1 MSITSGCFCSDIGV
15 SFAFSKSVLEPKS
28 HFHKKSSAPKWVIH
42 REHKRIYCR
51 HLQYTPAQIN
61 FLPQSKSKGRIRT
74 LCSAAAPKSEKTV
87 KELFE
92 PLVPIAASFI
102 VFALGLGARV
112 AAASALPVSG
122 RLIDKRLMP
131 GFANVSSIVSTSP
144 SSLTEG
150 TVSSDKLVAEK
161 SPENLSSNPAEAEN
175 PQPHNNEVQITEYTG
190 DDEAISSSTITGK
203 KDNEATSSS
212 LITRQEDDDCNATHV
227 HENIHPRGHSSSGNQ
242 IEGISGKLEFP
253 ENEEL
258 TKAYEKWRSKP
269 YALTVPLRIA
279 ALRGSVPP
287 AWVKD
292 FMKAQG
298 KRMKL
303 RVEFQG
309 SLRGIISELG
319 SALLKER
326 LSPQSIMAADL
337 VTVGDSWLD
346 LAICGEMIEPIK
358 NPEQQ
363 EWFNRLNNRWKVHLR
378 RDHNGQIDPKG
389 EVWGVPYRWGSMVVA
404 YRKDKFAKYKIPAI
418 EDWEDLWRPELRGKI
433 SMVDS
438 PREIVGAVLK
448 YMGASYNAKNFEYDV
463 PGGRNA
469 LKEHFLMLQRQV
481 RLFDSVHYL
490 KAFGSGDVWV
500 AVGWTNDVIPAAKRM
515 SNVAVVVPKSGT
527 SLWADLWSI
536 PATSSIPSDKV
547 GGRVRGP
554 SPLIHQWF
562 DFCLQPARATP
573 FEQGVFPGASPLF
586 LPDNMLDNT
595 DKNDSIQGES
605 TNAIE
610 TTPVKKRGPQFDTN
624 LVAGMPPA
632 NILQKSE
639 FLEPLSDETLLEY
652 KWLLTENIEE
662 GQGWPSTL
670 WQYLKGIRET
680 FKIAPNRGVR

>member
-1 MSITSGCFCSDIGV
+1 MSITSGCFCSDTGV

-28 HFHKKSSAPKWVIH
+28 PFHKKSSATKWVIH
-42 REHKRIYCR
+42 RENKRLYCR
-51 HLQYTPAQIN
+51 HSQYAPAQIN
-61 FLPQSKSKGRIRT
+61 FFLQSKPKGRIRT
-74 LCSAAAPKSEKTV
+74 LCSAASPKSEKTV
-87 KELFE
+87 NELLE

-122 RLIDKRLMP
+122 RLIDRRLMP
-131 GFANVSSIVSTSP
+131 GFANVSSIVSPSP
-144 SSLTEG
+144 SSLIES

-161 SPENLSSNPAEAEN
+161 RPENLSSNPAEAEN
-175 PQPHNNEVQITEYTG
+175 LQPRKDEVQVTQQTEDDKAIT
-190 DDEAISSSTITGK
+190 SSPITGK
-203 KDNEATSSS
+203 KDNKSTKGSP
-212 LITRQEDDDCNATHV
+212 ITRHTHK
-227 HENIHPRGHSSSGNQ
+227 NIHPRGHSSSGNQ
-242 IEGISGKLEFP
+242 IGGISEKLEFP

-258 TKAYEKWRSKP
+258 TKEFEKWRAKP

-287 AWVKD
+287 AWIKD
-292 FMKAQG
+292 FMQAQG

-309 SLRGIISELG
+309 SLRGIISELA

-346 LAICGEMIEPIK
+346 LAICGDMIEPIK

-378 RDHNGQIDPKG
+378 RDHNGQIDPRG

-469 LKEHFLMLQRQV
+469 VKEHFLMLQRQV

-500 AVGWTNDVIPAAKRM
+500 AVGWTSDVIPAAKRM

-536 PATSSIPSDKV
+536 PATSSIPSDRV
-547 GGRVRGP
+547 GGRIRGP

-573 FEQGVFPGASPLF
+573 FEQDVFPGASPLF
-586 LPDNMLDNT
+586 LPDSMLDNT
-595 DKNDSIQGES
+595 DKNVSIQGKS
-605 TNAIE
+605 TNAFE
-610 TTPVKKRGPQFDTN
+610 TTPVRKGAPQFDTN

-652 KWLLTENIEE
+652 KWLLNEMEE

-680 FKIAPNRGVR
+680 FKIAPIRGVR

>member
-1 MSITSGCFCSDIGV
+1 M
-15 SFAFSKSVLEPKS
+15 
-28 HFHKKSSAPKWVIH
+28 
-42 REHKRIYCR
+42 
-51 HLQYTPAQIN
+51 
-61 FLPQSKSKGRIRT
+61 
-74 LCSAAAPKSEKTV
+74 
-87 KELFE
+87 KELLE

-112 AAASALPVSG
+112 AAASALPVSD
-122 RLIDKRLMP
+122 RLIDRRLIP
-131 GFANVSSIVSTSP
+131 GFANVSSIASPSP
-144 SSLTEG
+144 SSLTER
-150 TVSSDKLVAEK
+150 TVSSDKLVAKK
-161 SPENLSSNPAEAEN
+161 SPENLSSNSAEAEN
-175 PQPHNNEVQITEYTG
+175 PRQHNEEVQLNQHTG
-190 DDEAISSSTITGK
+190 DDEAISSSPLTGK
-203 KDNEATSSS
+203 KDGEAISSS
-212 LITRQEDDDCNATHV
+212 PITRKKDDDCSKMHV
-227 HENIHPRGHSSSGNQ
+227 DENIHQRGRSSSGNQ
-242 IEGISGKLEFP
+242 IEEISEKLEFP

-258 TKAYEKWRSKP
+258 TKAYEKWKAKP

-287 AWVKD
+287 AWIKD
-292 FMKAQG
+292 FMQAQG
-298 KRMKL
+298 KRMKF

-309 SLRGIISELG
+309 SLRGIISELA

-337 VTVGDSWLD
+337 VTIGDSWLD
-346 LAICGEMIEPIK
+346 MAICGEMIEPIK

-363 EWFNRLNNRWKVHLR
+363 EWFNHLNDRWKVHLR
-378 RDHNGQIDPKG
+378 RDHNGQIDPRG

-404 YRKDKFAKYKIPAI
+404 YRKDKFAKHKIPAI

-438 PREIVGAVLK
+438 PREVVGAVLK

-469 LKEHFLMLQRQV
+469 VKEHFLMLQRQV

-500 AVGWTNDVIPAAKRM
+500 AVGWTSDVIPAAKRM

-573 FEQGVFPGASPLF
+573 FEQDVFPGASPLF
-586 LPDNMLDNT
+586 LPDNTLDNT
-595 DKNDSIQGES
+595 NKNDFIQRKS

-610 TTPVKKRGPQFDTN
+610 TTPVKKGGPQLDTN

-639 FLEPLSDETLLEY
+639 FLEPLSDETLVDY

-670 WQYLKGIRET
+670 WQFLKGIRET
-680 FKIAPNRGVR
+680 FKIAPIRGIR